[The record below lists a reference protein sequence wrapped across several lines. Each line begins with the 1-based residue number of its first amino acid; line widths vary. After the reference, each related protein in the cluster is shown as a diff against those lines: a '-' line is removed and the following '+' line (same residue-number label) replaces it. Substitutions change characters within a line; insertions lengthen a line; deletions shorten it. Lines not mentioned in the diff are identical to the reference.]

1 MIIENTLFGIVN
13 KIEDAISF
21 LREHEPPEGY
31 YVAFSGGKD
40 SVVTLDLVRRSGV
53 KHDVHMNLTSVD
65 PIELL
70 RFVREHYAEID
81 FVKPRQSMAALI
93 IKKGFPPTRIIR
105 YCCEFLKE
113 HSGENRHVVTGV
125 RREESFRRSGY
136 GFVERDTNEKKN
148 KTHVRP
154 ILAWTE
160 AEIWEY
166 IEENKLPYCSLYD
179 EGRSRIGCI
188 MCPMTGK
195 AGMLRDKQRW
205 PAVYRMYEGA
215 CEKAIRRREQ
225 IGKPVTQKTGKE
237 MMDWWIYSQT

>member
-1 MIIENTLFGIVN
+1 MIADKVKN
-13 KIEDAISF
+13 AISF
-21 LREHEPPEGY
+21 LQENVPPEGY

-40 SVVTLDLVRRSGV
+40 SEVTLDLVRKSGV

-70 RFVREHYAEID
+70 KFVREHYADID
-81 FVKPRQSMAALI
+81 FVKPKQSMAALI
-93 IKKGFPPTRIIR
+93 IKKGFPPTRRIR

-113 HSGENRHVVTGV
+113 RGGESRYVVTGV
-125 RREESFRRSGY
+125 RREESSKRLNY
-136 GFVERDTNEKKN
+136 HFVERDTHKKKN

-154 ILAWTE
+154 ILTWTE
-160 AEIWEY
+160 GDVWEY
-166 IEENKLPYCSLYD
+166 IEDNKLPYCSLYD
-179 EGRSRIGCI
+179 EGHSRIGCV

-195 AGMLRDKQRW
+195 AGMIRDKERW
-205 PAVYRMYEGA
+205 PHIYRMYEGA

-237 MMDWWIYSQT
+237 MMDWWIYSQR